1 LNKKT
6 KLRNEL
12 TELGKREAT
21 NQDCPSCKMHFYSPL
36 QKESH
41 TKLYPAHFKA
51 DVTQT
56 VKEEAIPQV
65 KQSKRSKKADV

>member
-1 LNKKT
+1 MNKKT

-21 NQDCPSCKMHFYSPL
+21 SQDCPSCKMHFYSPL

-41 TKLYPAHFKA
+41 VKLYPSHFKSE
-51 DVTQT
+51 
-56 VKEEAIPQV
+56 KEIGE
-65 KQSKRSKKADV
+65 K